1 MSVMRRR
8 SASLAVLIAAGA
20 LLTLATAPAR
30 ADLLITVDKTT
41 QRMTVAKDGEALFVW
56 PVSTGAAGHD
66 TPSGTFKPFRMEKDH
81 FSREWD
87 DAPMPH
93 SIFFTMRG
101 HAIHGSTHK
110 SIGRPASHGCVRLE
124 PKNAAL
130 LFDLVKQETM
140 GKTRVVLTGEAPTA
154 PQVAKTDQSR
164 TDTARRN
171 TVARPAPGANE
182 PTFEQGFADEDVTA
196 SMPPDYGQP
205 RYGQPRYAPP
215 ADIPPAYARRGERR
229 AVIGYRDTRTGV
241 IYYYDRPRYE
251 VVPPPPPRYD
261 RRYGYEDRPRG
272 LYYDGR

>member
-8 SASLAVLIAAGA
+8 LSSLAVFIAAGT
-20 LLTLATAPAR
+20 LLGFAAAPAR

-41 QRMTVAKDGEALFVW
+41 QRMTVEKDGEALFVW
-56 PVSTGAAGHD
+56 PVSTGAAGYD

-110 SIGRPASHGCVRLE
+110 SIGQPASHGCVRLE

-140 GKTRVVLTGEAPTA
+140 GKTRVVLTGVAPTA
-154 PQVAKTDQSR
+154 PQVARTDQSR
-164 TDTARRN
+164 TDAARRN
-171 TVARPAPGANE
+171 TASRTAPGRSA
-182 PTFEQGFADEDVTA
+182 TGFEESFPDDDVTA
-196 SMPPDYGQP
+196 SVPPAYAP
-205 RYGQPRYAPP
+205 PRYAAPRYVPP
-215 ADIPPAYARRGERR
+215 ADIPPAYAPRGERR

-261 RRYGYEDRPRG
+261 RRDGYDAPR
-272 LYYDGR
+272 YYYNGR